1 MCTGRARIMTTR
13 APNKSGV
20 PGRGDAEGIMSQQ
33 EQQPEAPA
41 PVALVDE
48 NRLLWVDME
57 MSGLSPDTDR
67 VLELAIVVTDAD
79 LNRVAEGPVIVI
91 HQDDS
96 VLDRMDAWNRST
108 HARSGLISRVRESGV
123 DEAAAERKM
132 MDWLARYVPA
142 GRSPMCGNS
151 ICQDRRFM
159 ARWMPQLEAFFHYRN
174 LDVSTL
180 KELAKRWKPQV
191 YRSYEKKSRHEAL
204 ADIYESIEEL
214 KHYRTHWLGL

>member
-1 MCTGRARIMTTR
+1 M
-13 APNKSGV
+13 
-20 PGRGDAEGIMSQQ
+20 IMSQQ
-33 EQQPEAPA
+33 EQRPDATAPA
-41 PVALVDE
+41 APMPDE
-48 NRLLWVDME
+48 NRLVWVDME

-67 VLELAIVVTDAD
+67 VLELAVVVTDGELD
-79 LNRVAEGPVIVI
+79 LVAEGPVIVV

-108 HARSGLISRVRESGV
+108 HARSGLTTRVRESSF
-123 DEAAAERKM
+123 DEAAAEREM
-132 MDWLARYVPA
+132 LAWLALYVPA

-159 ARWMPQLEAFFHYRN
+159 ARWMPRLETFFHYRN

-191 YRSYEKKSRHEAL
+191 HRSFEKKSRHEAL
-204 ADIYESIEEL
+204 ADIYESIAEL
-214 KHYRTHWLGL
+214 KHYRMHWLGL